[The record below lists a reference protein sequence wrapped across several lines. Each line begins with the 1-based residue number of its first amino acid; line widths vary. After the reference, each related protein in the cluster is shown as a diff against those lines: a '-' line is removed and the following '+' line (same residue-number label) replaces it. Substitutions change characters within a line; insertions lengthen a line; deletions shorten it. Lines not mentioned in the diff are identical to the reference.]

1 LGGVVDDGHFGG
13 AKLRGLVVQCFFWPV
28 KTKEAPEDQAL
39 VQLVPKKEK
48 ACPMTQFPICPGSA
62 RHQTGVDVR
71 LPRIAAQK
79 RTYRQ
84 VWPRRQNFSG
94 SFDLN
99 QRDQQCVTIF
109 CGCLGGSNSPRRS
122 PMMKIVVVGAT
133 ALFLTASPIANAQ
146 TPSATPERLNAADRN
161 TLTDLRIDLV
171 KAALQ
176 LTPDQEKYWPAVESA
191 IRARAEDRKA
201 RLAKIGET
209 VGKRADES
217 RVEALRNR
225 DPITFL
231 QRRSEALA
239 QRSADLDKLAEAW
252 QPLYK
257 TFSPEQRQRMGAIAI
272 LVLHDMSDAV
282 ERRRA
287 QSDDED

>member
-1 LGGVVDDGHFGG
+1 
-13 AKLRGLVVQCFFWPV
+13 
-28 KTKEAPEDQAL
+28 
-39 VQLVPKKEK
+39 
-48 ACPMTQFPICPGSA
+48 
-62 RHQTGVDVR
+62 
-71 LPRIAAQK
+71 
-79 RTYRQ
+79 
-84 VWPRRQNFSG
+84 
-94 SFDLN
+94 
-99 QRDQQCVTIF
+99 
-109 CGCLGGSNSPRRS
+109 
-122 PMMKIVVVGAT
+122 MMKIVVVGAT

-217 RVEALRNR
+217 RVEAMRNR

-257 TFSPEQRQRMGAIAI
+257 TLSPEQRQRMAAIAI
-272 LVLHDMSDAV
+272 LVLHDMSDAA